1 MDDQPPSPRKK
12 ILIIRFSAVGDI
24 VLTSPVIRAIK
35 EQIPNVEVH
44 YLVKK
49 EYASIIE
56 VNPYVD
62 KIHTFFGDLKATI
75 NQLRDEKFDFIVD
88 LQKNLR
94 SRKIIRSLHI
104 SYGTFPKHNI
114 QKWIYVNLKIN
125 FLPSIHIV
133 DRYFAATEKLNVFND
148 GKGLD
153 FFIPEEREYDEDDLP
168 AVFENGFVA
177 ISLGSIH
184 ATKRPPTHKIVEI
197 AKILHKPVMLLGGK
211 DVIQEGEDIAIK
223 LGEKAYNGCGKFSLF
238 HSASII
244 QKADC
249 LLTGDT
255 GLMHIAAAFD
265 VPIAVLWGNTLP
277 EFGMY
282 PYRPN
287 KTENYRNFETVA
299 LPCRPCSKLGYSKC
313 PLRHFKCMNQI
324 SVVDVAEWINRF

>member
-1 MDDQPPSPRKK
+1 MDGQPPSPRKK

-24 VLTSPVIRAIK
+24 VLTSPIVRAVK

-49 EYASIIE
+49 EYASIME
-56 VNPYVD
+56 ANPYVQ
-62 KIHTFFGDLKATI
+62 KVHSFEGNLKKTI
-75 NQLRDEKFDFIVD
+75 EQLREEKFDFIVD
-88 LQKNLR
+88 LQRNLR
-94 SRKIIRSLHI
+94 SFMLIYSLRIPH
-104 SYGTFPKHNI
+104 GTFPKYNI
-114 QKWIYVNLKIN
+114 RKWIFVNLKIN
-125 FLPSIHIV
+125 LLPDIHIV
-133 DRYFAATEKLNVFND
+133 DRYFVATKKWNLLND

-153 FFIPEEREYDEDDLP
+153 FFIPESKEYDEEALP
-168 AVFENGFVA
+168 AVFKNGFVA

-184 ATKRPPTHKIVEI
+184 ATKRPTTHKIVEI

-211 DVIQEGEDIAIK
+211 DVLQEGEDIAAE

-238 HSASII
+238 HTASMIK
-244 QKADC
+244 KANC

-265 VPIAVLWGNTLP
+265 VPIAVLWGNTVP

-287 KTENYRNFETVA
+287 KIENYCNFEVVA

-313 PLRHFKCMNQI
+313 PRRHFKCMNQI
-324 SVVDVAEWINRF
+324 SAINVAEWVNRF